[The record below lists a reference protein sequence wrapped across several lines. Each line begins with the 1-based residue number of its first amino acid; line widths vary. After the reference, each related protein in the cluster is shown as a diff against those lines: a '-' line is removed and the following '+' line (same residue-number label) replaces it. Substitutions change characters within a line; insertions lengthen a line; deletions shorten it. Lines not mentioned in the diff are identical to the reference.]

1 MFGHYTKVAWRNL
14 LKYKVQS
21 VISMVGLGVGLS
33 CFTLCNKNIREIF
46 MKDRRLPYLNSTYVL
61 YSEGR
66 ESGIPDLV
74 PAKIAEK
81 LAEEFPEIEKS
92 VIYYSL
98 GEYNGKMCVVEH
110 EDGSK
115 TWREED
121 FIYSDS
127 SFLNFY
133 DFRILQGKRES
144 ILKQADALLLTPSAA
159 MRIFGTTDVVGRTFM
174 DVDDFQGIFRT
185 CQVAGIMEEFPR
197 QTCFDGQAGVVLNT
211 TDPRTRDGYYETVS
225 EVRWRLLP
233 GTSYKTM
240 NRKIEDY
247 LDKHP
252 ELTHG
257 KKMMLCLY
265 PYKDFHSYAYGGK
278 YGTSTLIL
286 LGAGVLV
293 LLAAMFNY
301 VLFMTGRI
309 INRQKECGVRQIAGA
324 ENKAI
329 FRMFV
334 VEISLVMAIVLVL
347 SLAFTEIL
355 SQIISQTGFRCLYF
369 RQEGNL
375 IWELGKHALQYA
387 VFIWGVMLLVC
398 WFTLKRVKLFS
409 MYNRLQGGELHYRPR
424 VQNVLLGIQLA
435 ICIFFAGG
443 AYFLYA
449 QQNFLEERIAGQL
462 TKEEKGQIY
471 SFNLG
476 GEKLTPI
483 RQDFGNMVK
492 SNPYIRESCRC
503 GNSLFGP
510 WQLREKQWKMEG
522 IKEEDK
528 LLLHFMYIDPD
539 YPSFIHAGME
549 EGRFFAPGEMNAAV
563 VNREFARR
571 VGFNPLGKEIA
582 VEYFDPMTTYR
593 IVGIIE
599 DIVSVGA
606 NPVTG
611 PCIYLP
617 YPDAYPNLTYYVK
630 LADGVSPEVLKPLE
644 EKMREQV
651 SPFTRINISN
661 LDDDVE
667 GYLWEVATMKV
678 MTWVISAVCIVICL
692 LGIYSSMM
700 LAVEKRSREM
710 AIRKING
717 AALWDIARIFGQHYF
732 LLLLVAALIAFPVL
746 YRVVAEWLE
755 GYNMRITI
763 SWLPFAGIF
772 GLIGGIVFLT
782 ILSQL
787 IKVVKVNPGEA
798 LKSEK

>member
-1 MFGHYTKVAWRNL
+1 MFGHYLKVAWRNL

-21 VISMVGLGVGLS
+21 VISMIGLGIGLS
-33 CFTLCNKNIREIF
+33 CFTLCNRNIREIF
-46 MKDRRLPYLNSTYVL
+46 MNDRRLPYLNSTYVL

-98 GEYNGKMCVVEH
+98 GEYSQKTCVVEH
-110 EDGSK
+110 EDGSN

-133 DFRILQGKRES
+133 DFRLLQGNRES

-159 MRIFGTTDVVGRTFM
+159 LRIFGTTDVVGRTFM
-174 DVDDFQGIFRT
+174 DIDDFQGISRT
-185 CQVAGIMEEFPR
+185 CQVSGIMDEFPR

-211 TDPRTRDGYYETVS
+211 TDPRTRDGYYEMVS
-225 EVRWRLLP
+225 QVKWRLVP
-233 GTSYKTM
+233 GTSYEMM

-247 LDKHP
+247 LNKHP
-252 ELTHG
+252 ELTRG
-257 KKMMLCLY
+257 KKMMLRLY
-265 PYKDFHSYAYGGK
+265 PYKDFHSYVYGGK

-286 LGAGVLV
+286 LGTGFLV
-293 LLAAMFNY
+293 LLAAIFNY

-334 VEISLVMAIVLVL
+334 VEISLIMMIVLLL
-347 SLAFTEIL
+347 SLVFTEVL
-355 SQIISQTGFRCLYF
+355 TQIIRQTSFRYIF
-369 RQEGNL
+369 FYRDANL
-375 IWELGKHALQYA
+375 MWELGRHALQYTIL
-387 VFIWGVMLLVC
+387 IWGVMILIC
-398 WFTLKRVKLFS
+398 WFTLKRMKLFS
-409 MYNRLQGGELHYRPR
+409 MYNRLQGGELHYKSKI
-424 VQNVLLGIQLA
+424 QNVLLGIQLS

-449 QQNFLEERIAGQL
+449 QQNFLEKRVAGQL
-462 TKEEKGQIY
+462 TKEEKEQIY

-492 SNPYIRESCRC
+492 SNPYIIESCRC

-522 IKEEDK
+522 VKEENK
-528 LLLHFMYIDPD
+528 LVLHFMYIDPG
-539 YPSFIHAGME
+539 YPSFIHARME
-549 EGRFFAPGEMNAAV
+549 EGRFFAAGEMNAVV
-563 VNREFARR
+563 VNREFVRR

-599 DIVSVGA
+599 DIISIGE
-606 NPVTG
+606 NPVTV

-617 YPDAYPNLTYYVK
+617 YPDSYPNLTYYVK
-630 LADGVSPEVLKPLE
+630 LVNEVAPEVLKPLE

-651 SPFTRINISN
+651 SPFTRINVSS
-661 LDDDVE
+661 LGDDVE
-667 GYLWEVATMKV
+667 VYLWDMTTMKI
-678 MTWVISAVCIVICL
+678 MTLVISVVCIVICL

-717 AALWDIARIFGQHYF
+717 ATLWDIARIFGRHYF
-732 LLLLVAALIAFPVL
+732 LLLLVAALIAFPLL
-746 YRVVAEWLE
+746 YQVVAEWLE
-755 GYNMRITI
+755 SYNMHITI

-772 GLIGGIVFLT
+772 GVIGLIVFLT

-787 IKVVKVNPGEA
+787 IKVVKVNPAEA
-798 LKSEK
+798 IKSEK